1 MRRSFRRLFPLFLA
15 VALASGA
22 CEESVDSGALNPT
35 PTPDP
40 ESVTETFS
48 GSLNR
53 NGAVTHTF
61 ATNGAGTVVA
71 ALLTIAPDSTVAVSL
86 GLGTW
91 TGNACQV
98 VLANDNAIQGVS
110 ITGSG
115 SAAGTFCVRI
125 SDAGNITDTITYEVR
140 VTHP

>member
-1 MRRSFRRLFPLFLA
+1 MRRSFRLLCPLIVT
-15 VALASGA
+15 VALAAGA
-22 CEESVDSGALNPT
+22 CDESVDPGALNPT
-35 PTPDP
+35 PVDP
-40 ESVTETFS
+40 EAVTETFT
-48 GSLNR
+48 GSLNK

-61 ATNGAGTVVA
+61 ATNGAGTVFATLVSV
-71 ALLTIAPDSTVAVSL
+71 APDPAIAVSL

-91 TGNACQV
+91 SGQACQI

-125 SDAGNITDTITYEVR
+125 SDAGKLTDTITYEVR
-140 VTHP
+140 VSHP